1 MSNKDVQLHLS
12 HIFSNI
18 FIIELLWENT
28 FLCEMS
34 ERNLEL
40 FRTSTMELFARIV
53 TYFKP

>member
-40 FRTSTMELFARIV
+40 FRTSTMELFARVV